1 MYDYVDGKVDWM
13 AYGLPV
19 EGEDGPFV
27 GEQVEELPTCGP
39 DQTVADARSRLEE
52 SGADEVVVVTAE
64 NLAIGLVDAEALET
78 AGADDRLL
86 DVMAPVPGAIR
97 PSVTAASLADRDVE
111 RVLVTTPDGLLLGMV
126 SGGADTGQDDGGDHH
141 HDHPPELEQVERELT
156 EVMDA
161 ARERFGDREPTE
173 EELHEL
179 LRDRLVEEGRSPE
192 EADRFMAEL
201 RDRSPS

>member
-1 MYDYVDGKVDWM
+1 VYDYVDGKVDWM

-27 GEQVEELPTCGP
+27 GERVEELPTCGP

-52 SGADEVVVVTAE
+52 SGADEVVVVAAE
-64 NLAIGLVDAEALET
+64 NLAIGLVDAEALEG

>member
-1 MYDYVDGKVDWM
+1 MDGKVDWM

-27 GEQVEELPTCGP
+27 GELVEELPTSGP
-39 DQTVADARSRLEE
+39 DLTVAAARSRLEE
-52 SGADEVVVVTAE
+52 SGVDEVVVVAGE
-64 NLAIGLVDAEALET
+64 NVAIGLVDVEALE
-78 AGADDRLL
+78 GADGDDRLL

-111 RVLVTTPDGLLLGMV
+111 RVLVTTPDGRLLGMV
-126 SGGADTGQDDGGDHH
+126 SGGTETGQDDGDDDHH

-173 EELHEL
+173 EELHGL